1 MQSNCRAISELPA
14 KRNTESKKNEELNSF
29 TEFETSIF
37 QIVKQIIGNQNL
49 DVSPLSLSKTGTY
62 TDVCCD
68 MYTMLRFKTGGR
80 LQYWLVD
87 MKIEDFQKKYHTSL
101 KCSEGSKNEPLQTRV
116 FIKKANDLDPFQ
128 DYIMSEYQRC
138 QDSSSAYS
146 EWESQGKPMHWGIRS
161 HISLDENHHPKVDFE
176 EIEY

>member
-1 MQSNCRAISELPA
+1 
-14 KRNTESKKNEELNSF
+14 
-29 TEFETSIF
+29 
-37 QIVKQIIGNQNL
+37 
-49 DVSPLSLSKTGTY
+49 
-62 TDVCCD
+62 
-68 MYTMLRFKTGGR
+68 
-80 LQYWLVD
+80 